1 MTYLVVG
8 MGKSGTSAVRLL
20 KSRGHEVHAFD
31 DLKSSMPED
40 LSDVPLFSKELFSKE
55 LFNKELTPFSYEGV
69 VASPGLPLGHWVLNQ
84 ARERRIPILSE
95 LDLALLGYQ
104 GKVVAVTGT
113 NGKST
118 TSSLVYHLLRQLGK
132 QVAFGGNIGTALSE
146 LALSGLPDYLVLEI
160 SSYQAQGSF
169 LIAPSVTVFCNFSP
183 DHLDMHG
190 TLEEYFRA
198 KMHLVDQTLPDGHF
212 ITESHVLQRM
222 KSQGC
227 LYPKNTSVSDQ
238 LEASFYDKIRSF
250 FHLKEPHNIKNAA
263 QAILAVA
270 ALLNQKPEDMLPYL
284 SSFVGLAHRCERVG
298 SVGHTSVI
306 NDSKSTNVD
315 STLTALTAYS
325 GNILLLIG
333 GRPKKESM
341 TPILDH
347 IHKIS
352 RIVTFGEASGQVKK
366 ELSQIPIFEVSHMED
381 LPDFLA
387 RHPLTEDVL
396 LLSPACA
403 SFDQFKNFEER
414 GQRFKIIM
422 QRLPGFIPISG

>member
-31 DLKSSMPED
+31 DLKSSMPDD
-40 LSDVPLFSKELFSKE
+40 LSDVPLFTKELSH
-55 LFNKELTPFSYEGV
+55 FSYDGL
-69 VASPGLPLGHWVLNQ
+69 VASPGLPHDHWVLNQ
-84 ARERRIPILSE
+84 AREKRIPILSE
-95 LDLALLGYQ
+95 LDLALKGYQ
-104 GKVVAVTGT
+104 GKVIAVTGT

-146 LALSGLPDYLVLEI
+146 LALSGLPDHLVLEI

-190 TLEEYFRA
+190 TVEEYFRA
-198 KMHLVDQTLPDGHF
+198 KMRLVDQTLPGGHF
-212 ITESHVLQRM
+212 ITESHVLELMR
-222 KSQGC
+222 SQGC
-227 LYPKNTSVSDQ
+227 LCPKNTTLSDQ
-238 LEASFYDKIRSF
+238 VEKSFYDKIASF
-250 FHLKEPHNIKNAA
+250 SHLKEPHNVKNAV

-270 ALLNQKPEDMLPYL
+270 ALLNRTPDDLIPYL
-284 SSFVGLAHRCERVG
+284 SSFVGLEHRCERVG
-298 SVGHTSVI
+298 SVGHTRVV
-306 NDSKSTNVD
+306 NDSKSTNVN
-315 STLTALTAYS
+315 STLTALAAYT
-325 GNILLLIG
+325 GRILLLIG

-341 TPILDH
+341 TSILIH
-347 IHKIS
+347 KHKIS
-352 RIVTFGEASGQVKK
+352 RIITFGEASEQVKK
-366 ELSQIPIFEVSHMED
+366 ELSEIPVFELSHMED
-381 LPDFLA
+381 LPDFLV
-387 RHPLTEDVL
+387 RHPLNEDFL

-414 GQRFKIIM
+414 GQRFKIIV
-422 QRLPGFIPISG
+422 QRLPGFVPISG